1 LQSDSNDELW
11 SSLFGAFTAGEPQR
25 PQLVINHRNALARQ
39 AMHTGDEQLTTY
51 AVEGLYTQALLLAR
65 QPLTP
70 AATAAFNQSFL
81 GLLTRAMGERA

>member
-1 LQSDSNDELW
+1 MDL
-11 SSLFGAFTAGEPQR
+11 
-25 PQLVINHRNALARQ
+25 
-39 AMHTGDEQLTTY
+39 GDDDLTTY

-81 GLLTRAMGERA
+81 GLLTRAMGARP